1 MPLSYLFTSTHE
13 DANTAALI
21 ERLHTSEKIRKM
33 SQVKVVTPRAE
44 LAGEVL
50 IGETCVYFVPDNP
63 DMPLHTDVSNFPLSF
78 AIIIIFH
85 RRSTK
90 LIIFNY
96 R

>member
-1 MPLSYLFTSTHE
+1 MPLSYLFTSARE

-33 SQVKVVTPRAE
+33 SQAKVVTPRAE

-63 DMPLHTDVSNFPLSF
+63 DMPLHTDVSNPFV
-78 AIIIIFH
+78 FH
-85 RRSTK
+85 NYNFTVNRQDFLT
-90 LIIFNY
+90 IVNY

>member
-63 DMPLHTDVSNFPLSF
+63 DMPLHTDVSNFSLSF

-85 RRSTK
+85 RRS
-90 LIIFNY
+90 IN
-96 R
+96 

>member
-1 MPLSYLFTSTHE
+1 M
-13 DANTAALI
+13 N
-21 ERLHTSEKIRKM
+21 EKIRKM

-63 DMPLHTDVSNFPLSF
+63 DMPLHTDVSSILYNHSF
-78 AIIIIFH
+78 
-85 RRSTK
+85 TK
-90 LIIFNY
+90 RF